1 MPAPT
6 GRTYQIISSDSHIVE
21 PPDLWEK
28 WLDPKYQDRAPK
40 LVKDA
45 EGGDAWHYDPKGDP
59 APLGLVV
66 CVHIP
71 REKTA
76 WMGFRYGDNIH
87 PSVHDGKERIKV
99 LDTDGVDAEFLYP
112 PQRAIMSFSLYDDAE
127 LMRAG
132 FEAYNQWL
140 AEDFC
145 AADSTR
151 LIPIYYIPPI
161 DLETSVQQLRQAH
174 SLGFRGAAL
183 TGWPSGNKQ
192 LSMED
197 DPFWA
202 AAEELGIPIS
212 VHFGF
217 AGQASNHVSSRE
229 AGGAIGAVAGMQ
241 RMSEIVVD
249 MIFEGVFHRHPGMH
263 LVGVEVGVGWLP
275 HAAEMI
281 DDRYWRNRTRL
292 GIELGKLPSQYL
304 KDNFTATFIVDKVGV
319 QQLRHAI
326 GVKSMAWSTDFPHH
340 GNDYPYSRETI
351 DAHFVNVPADERHQI
366 IAGNM
371 VELYGL

>member
-1 MPAPT
+1 MPSPT
-6 GRTYQIISSDSHIVE
+6 GRTYEIISADSHIVE

-28 WLDPKYQDRAPK
+28 WLDARYHDRAPK

-45 EGGDAWHYDPKGDP
+45 EGGDAWLYDPNGEP
-59 APLGLVV
+59 APLGLVS

-71 REKTA
+71 REQMA

-87 PSVHDGKERIKV
+87 PSVYDGKARLGV

-140 AEDFC
+140 REDFC
-145 AADSTR
+145 AADPAR
-151 LIPIYYIPPI
+151 LFPVYYITPI

-183 TGWPSGNKQ
+183 TGWPSANKQ
-192 LSMED
+192 LSEAD

-202 AAEELGIPIS
+202 AAEELQIPIS

-217 AGQASNHVSSRE
+217 AGQTSNHTPSRE

-249 MIFEGVFHRHPGMH
+249 MIFSGVFYRYPGMH
-263 LVGVEVGVGWLP
+263 LVGVEVGVGWIP

-292 GIELGKLPSQYL
+292 GIELGQLPSRYL
-304 KDNFTATFIVDKVGV
+304 RDNFTATFIVDKVGV
-319 QQLRHAI
+319 QLRHAV
-326 GVKSMAWSTDFPHH
+326 GVGSMAWSTDFPHH

-351 DAHFVNVPADERHQI
+351 DAHFVNVPVEERYRI
-366 IAGNM
+366 VAGNM